1 MTKETFAT
9 LKKKVFDLVEFVWEG
24 ELQCV
29 PADCVYARCKDGK
42 GVVGGA
48 SVPQT
53 ARALFLFAQA
63 ASSGQTDFCIRQNPA
78 FSLLGAMLDV
88 SRGKLLRVEKV
99 KEYIDY
105 LACMGMNALMLY
117 TEDVFV
123 MEDYPLFGDRKSVV

>member
-9 LKKKVFDLVEFVWEG
+9 LKKKVFDLVEFSWEG

-42 GVVGGA
+42 GFVGGA

-78 FSLLGAMLDV
+78 FSLLGARPRSTSATSTLFLADMI
-88 SRGKLLRVEKV
+88 LL
-99 KEYIDY
+99 
-105 LACMGMNALMLY
+105 
-117 TEDVFV
+117 
-123 MEDYPLFGDRKSVV
+123 PLVVNLIKTLCNLGRRQPAFLKQ

>member
-88 SRGKLLRVEKV
+88 PRGKLLRVEKV
-99 KEYIDY
+99 KE
-105 LACMGMNALMLY
+105 
-117 TEDVFV
+117 
-123 MEDYPLFGDRKSVV
+123 